1 MMSVQGDTR
10 PPRGGSIRSNDLAT
24 ALAVAALDKKGEDVV
39 VLDMRPL
46 VDFCDCFVLVT
57 ANNRKHAQALADEV
71 RRVARDELHIRIGS
85 MEGYDPG
92 RWVLVDVG
100 TVIVHVFDQPMRGF
114 YHLDGL
120 WSDAPRLPVPAP
132 APQA

>member
-1 MMSVQGDTR
+1 MMAMEGGERTL
-10 PPRGGSIRSNDLAT
+10 RGGVIRSEEVAT
-24 ALAVAALDKKGEDVV
+24 ALAVAAMEKKGEDVV

-57 ANNRKHAQALADEV
+57 AANRKHAVALADEV
-71 RRVARDELHIRIGS
+71 RRVARDELRLHIGS
-85 MEGYDPG
+85 MEGYESG

-100 TVIVHVFDQPMRGF
+100 SVVVHVFDQPMRGF

-120 WSDAPRLPVPAP
+120 WSDAPRLPLPAP